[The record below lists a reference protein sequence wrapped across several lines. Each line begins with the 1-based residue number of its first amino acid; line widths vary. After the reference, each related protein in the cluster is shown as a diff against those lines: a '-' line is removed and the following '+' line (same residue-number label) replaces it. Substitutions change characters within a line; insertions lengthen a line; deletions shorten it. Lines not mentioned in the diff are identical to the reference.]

1 MERNELLTLINE
13 DLAKFSEREL
23 EVALY
28 LLTRI
33 ANRNLIED

>member
-1 MERNELLTLINE
+1 MERNELLTKINE

-23 EVALY
+23 EVVLY

-33 ANRNLIED
+33 ANGNLLKD